1 VDEQQREEHAKRL
14 LSDPLFLESFDV
26 LRTELLTRWENSS
39 SNESEAR
46 EAIWLGLQLLARVK
60 YHLESVITTGKMTD
74 MLEKQSPYI

>member
-1 VDEQQREEHAKRL
+1 MDEQQREEHAKRL

-74 MLEKQSPYI
+74 MFEKQSPYI

>member
-1 VDEQQREEHAKRL
+1 VDEKQREEHAKRL

-46 EAIWLGLQLLARVK
+46 ESIWLGLQLLARVK
-60 YHLESVITTGKMTD
+60 YHLESVITTGKMTE
-74 MLEKQSPYI
+74 MFKKQSPYI

>member
-1 VDEQQREEHAKRL
+1 MDEQQREEHAKRL

-26 LRTELLTRWENSS
+26 LRTELHTRWENSS

-60 YHLESVITTGKMTD
+60 YHLESVITTGKMTE

>member
-1 VDEQQREEHAKRL
+1 MDEKQREEHAKRI

-74 MLEKQSPYI
+74 MFEKQSPYI

>member
-1 VDEQQREEHAKRL
+1 MDEQQREEHAKRL

-60 YHLESVITTGKMTD
+60 YHLESVITTGKMTE

>member
-1 VDEQQREEHAKRL
+1 VDERQREEHAKRL

-60 YHLESVITTGKMTD
+60 YHLESVITTGKMTE
-74 MLEKQSPYI
+74 MFKKQSPYI

>member
-1 VDEQQREEHAKRL
+1 MDEKQREEHAKRL

-60 YHLESVITTGKMTD
+60 YHLESVITTGKMTE

>member
-74 MLEKQSPYI
+74 MFEKQSPYI

>member
-1 VDEQQREEHAKRL
+1 MNEQQREEHAKRL

-60 YHLESVITTGKMTD
+60 YHLESVITTGKMTE

>member
-1 VDEQQREEHAKRL
+1 MNEQQREEHAKRL

-46 EAIWLGLQLLARVK
+46 ESIWLGLQLLARGK
-60 YHLESVITTGKMTD
+60 YHLESVITTGKMTE
-74 MLEKQSPYI
+74 MFKKQSPYI

>member
-1 VDEQQREEHAKRL
+1 MDEKQREEHAKSI

-60 YHLESVITTGKMTD
+60 YHLESVITTGKMTE

>member
-1 VDEQQREEHAKRL
+1 VDEKQREEHAKSI

>member
-1 VDEQQREEHAKRL
+1 MDEQQREEHAKRL
-14 LSDPLFLESFDV
+14 LSDSLFLESFDV

-60 YHLESVITTGKMTD
+60 YHLESVITTGKMTE

>member
-1 VDEQQREEHAKRL
+1 VDEKQREEHAKRI

-74 MLEKQSPYI
+74 MFEKQSPYI

>member
-1 VDEQQREEHAKRL
+1 VNEQQREEHAKRL

-60 YHLESVITTGKMTD
+60 YHLESVITTGKMTE

>member
-1 VDEQQREEHAKRL
+1 MDEKQREEHAKSI